1 MIVADFDGV
10 VAAAL
15 MTFARSSIAG
25 QLKLDLT
32 ADSVVNL
39 SELVASVTNLFARLA
54 VSP

>member
-1 MIVADFDGV
+1 
-10 VAAAL
+10 

-39 SELVASVTNLFARLA
+39 SELVASAANSIARLA
-54 VSP
+54 VLP